1 MDAKIPLKATDY
13 PTQDAYLQAMRLKY
27 HTRHRTK
34 DQAGIAD
41 LPLFQTDLEE
51 FTGADA
57 IRP

>member
-1 MDAKIPLKATDY
+1 MDTLNPTDY

-41 LPLFQTDLEE
+41 LPLFQTDIEE
-51 FTGADA
+51 FTSQT
-57 IRP
+57 PHE